1 MIARIAA
8 LALLLTLAAA
18 MATGALERAVLY
30 PFDPRH
36 TAPPAGLTETRLT
49 TADDEELVVWS
60 AKPRRGKPV
69 VLYFCGNAGNLA
81 AREGR
86 FRALTQRGFGLVAAG
101 YRGSSGST
109 GAPSEAVLTKD
120 AQLLAKEVPT
130 LVGDG
135 AVIYYGESLGSA
147 VAIALAVD
155 QPPAALVLE
164 APFSSLSDMAQAL
177 YGSPGLARLAR
188 SHWPSRERIT
198 SVAAPLL
205 ILHGAKD
212 QLVPPAQGRALLKA
226 AASPDKRFYEVPG
239 AGHETVWQPEAQRVL
254 YRFLNRF

>member
-8 LALLLTLAAA
+8 LFVLLSLAAA

-36 TAPPAGLTETRLT
+36 VEAPDGLTETHLA
-49 TADDEELVVWS
+49 TADGAELVVWS
-60 AKPRRGKPV
+60 ARARPGKPV

-86 FRALTQRGFGLVAAG
+86 FHALTQRGFGLVAAG

-109 GAPSEAVLTKD
+109 GKPSEATLTGD
-120 AQLLAKEVPT
+120 AQLLAKEVPA

-135 AVIYYGESLGSA
+135 AVVYYGESLGSA
-147 VAIALAVD
+147 VAIALAVE

-164 APFSSLSDMAQAL
+164 APFSSLSDMATAL

-188 SHWPSRERIT
+188 SHWPSRERIVN
-198 SVAAPLL
+198 VAAPLL

-212 QLVPPAQGRALLKA
+212 QLVPPAQGRALFEA

-254 YRFLNRF
+254 YRFLDRF